1 MRLSGPVSFPSYDD
15 ATDGGEALVDA
26 GYSVT
31 VFTNVV
37 DVNSSAV
44 FGAVWCDI
52 DEGLLAAEIAAE
64 GLQDRRLDWGKL
76 AITARIDKYG
86 GWCGGFGEGDERNVW
101 AAHTRAAS

>member
-52 DEGLLAAEIAAE
+52 DESARGRDRGRGTAGPAARLGQAGGCDHCA
-64 GLQDRRLDWGKL
+64 DR
-76 AITARIDKYG
+76 
-86 GWCGGFGEGDERNVW
+86 
-101 AAHTRAAS
+101 